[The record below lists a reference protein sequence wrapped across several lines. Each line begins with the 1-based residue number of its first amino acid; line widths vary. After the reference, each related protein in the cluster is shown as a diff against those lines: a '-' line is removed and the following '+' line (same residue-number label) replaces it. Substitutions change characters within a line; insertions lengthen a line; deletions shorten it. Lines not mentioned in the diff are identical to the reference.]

1 MGIIRTYHDRENPYV
16 QINSASIRDTNLDL
30 SATGLFAYMFSFR
43 DDWLFNIP
51 DLCNRKRIGK
61 RVVYGALNDLIQ
73 HGYAIR
79 YQDSKMTTADG
90 KTKRHL
96 GRMEYLMFETPL
108 SYAKRKAVVLQ
119 SASAPYFPDDSKFK
133 EENPETAKKEAY
145 VPYSELSRFEH
156 AQPERPQLER
166 AQDVPL
172 SNNERSSNNE
182 NRSIIKGKEINEESL
197 PSSIQGKESVKMPSV
212 QLTPAKTQQARSSGK
227 KSFKLTEEQ
236 ATIYNWLKE
245 QGLNTDDDTLN
256 YWSRKYPSHR
266 LKEVVNFG
274 HSRKASGQHIPN
286 LGGWVHKLLMNGL
299 AVVNDECKNN
309 REFAGEFAKANKWD
323 DLKIYEKYVKDEVTG
338 DDLPLTMSS
347 EAFIRA
353 LESLCQ
359 KSQLYKN
366 I

>member
-16 QINSASIRDTNLDL
+16 QINSVSIRDTNLDL
-30 SATGLFAYMFSFR
+30 TATGLFAYMFSFR

-51 DLCNRKRIGK
+51 DLCNRKKIGK
-61 RVVYGALNDLIQ
+61 RVVYGALNDLIE

-79 YQDSKMTTADG
+79 YQDSKMTTVDG

-108 SYAKRKAVVLQ
+108 SYTKRKAVVLQ
-119 SASAPYFPDDSKFK
+119 SASGPYFPDDSKFK
-133 EENPETAKKEAY
+133 EENQETAKKSGYE
-145 VPYSELSRFEH
+145 PYSELSRFEH
-156 AQPERPQLER
+156 AQVERPQVER
-166 AQDVPL
+166 TQDVPL
-172 SNNERSSNNE
+172 SNNES
-182 NRSIIKGKEINEESL
+182 RSIIKGKEINEESL
-197 PSSIQGKESVKMPSV
+197 PSSIRKEESMKVPSV
-212 QLTPAKTQQARSSGK
+212 QLTPAKPKSSGT

-236 ATIYNWLKE
+236 TEIYNWLKE

-266 LKEVVNFG
+266 LREVVNFG
-274 HSRKASGQHIPN
+274 HARRTSGQNIPN

-309 REFAGEFAKANKWD
+309 REFAEEFARANKWE
-323 DLKIYEKYVKDEVTG
+323 DLKIYEKYVKDLVTE

-353 LESLCQ
+353 LESLCR

-366 I
+366 M